1 MRPDARACA
10 FLIFL
15 LPLAGEAQ
23 ARVYLPQKEALERA
37 FPAPQR
43 VERRTLYLDAVQARQ
58 TADLAGVPVEA
69 RVVPYYVGLRDGRVA
84 GYAYFDTHPVRT
96 LAETIMVLLD
106 PDGRI
111 VRIDLLSFDEPEDY
125 LLSGR
130 WLQQFTGR
138 SLDDDLLLNRGIR
151 AMTGATLSARA
162 VTQAARRILA
172 VHQLLV
178 APPPAGSARRPER
191 EEP

>member
-1 MRPDARACA
+1 MQRLALPCA
-10 FLIFL
+10 L
-15 LPLAGEAQ
+15 LLSSLFAVSPAEG
-23 ARVYLPQKEALERA
+23 RVYLTQQEALAQA
-37 FPAPQR
+37 FPAPAR
-43 VERRTLYLDAVQARQ
+43 AERRVLYLDVDQARR
-58 TADLAGVPVEA
+58 AGDLAGVAVEH
-69 RVVPYYVGLRDGRVA
+69 RVIPYYVGTVDGCVA

-96 LAETIMVLLD
+96 LAETIMVLLA